1 MLVPMLSYAFKRVI
15 RSWKLFAALL
25 LGTVLASTFFA
36 GINIGADTAAKQD
49 LEQRLSQVPVDI
61 VVSSGGGWYYEEK
74 PGVTVSQTALGMLS
88 SANATEIAN
97 LASEVE
103 GITDAE
109 VISRFG
115 YERAQLPNGDYIFF
129 TLAGISN
136 NSRVYDGLTVIN
148 GRSSLQE
155 NETYVWIGSKDAG
168 KIEVDDVLTMNYTI
182 TVEIPRNWTEKPV
195 TLNVILN
202 FTVAGFVE
210 LGDEALRIVAGQ
222 YYYYGLYPGLGLT
235 SIREA
240 QEIYIGA
247 DNLLIASWNKTFAGL
262 LDFLYGLS
270 TPYSPVTTEVLAYID
285 RESMI
290 DPWDVSG
297 SISNIETVTDRVENK
312 LSAQGFY
319 NMYVSNHLVNV
330 LNYYQ
335 FTAFSMRLSFIFISL
350 PVFFV
355 AWYVGTTV
363 SDVSLNLRRRE
374 IGLLLTKGF
383 SRGQL
388 LRMLLSEAVLIGL
401 IGGLIGLALSFLLNP
416 LFIMA
421 SGGEFFGA
429 PIIGLGTITLV
440 VIFSV
445 VITFLSVFM
454 PARRASSLPAV
465 DALREYRYVEEIK
478 PYKQRLPWIAFIL
491 GTYKII
497 VLLLGIN
504 FNAVMMNIG
513 FAPRNFIIV
522 LLLGIWVFIDGIL
535 TYVGPLLFF
544 WGFTKIFI
552 RGSLKFQQLTAKAVK
567 FLGDLGSLATK
578 NVQRNP
584 ARTASV
590 AFLIALIM
598 WYSFWAVG
606 TLSSQQDYDTRGI
619 YFNVGADIS
628 VSLSTAVNASIIED
642 KIGNLSDVKS
652 TVVEYSFWG
661 ESSLGSM
668 NLKAVDPEKWPATAY
683 YEDKWFSGNDVTTA
697 FQAMMVDNNTIILE
711 LGTAK
716 HLDLDVGD
724 TVALTFGESKETYN
738 LRVVGFFGSEQSQT
752 STYTPLQDISY
763 FGRTYWSYVP
773 EGFYKKLNDSI
784 YASAEVLVNLKSG
797 ADGEVVAEQIRG
809 LESDEILWVSSVAE
823 QLQMQQ
829 SSAIFGGVTN
839 VQRLGVVFAI
849 LAASVGT
856 ALVTFVC
863 LKERSKE
870 ASLMSVRGLSFK
882 QLAVT
887 LLTENLA
894 VVVFAVL
901 LGTVV
906 GLITVRGQVA
916 AQNAFGVSLVTY
928 RMVFP
933 LDSLLTLVTCFILIF
948 ASTIIPVIAMA
959 RRYVSKLERMVR
971 EA

>member
-1 MLVPMLSYAFKRVI
+1 
-15 RSWKLFAALL
+15 
-25 LGTVLASTFFA
+25 
-36 GINIGADTAAKQD
+36 
-49 LEQRLSQVPVDI
+49 
-61 VVSSGGGWYYEEK
+61 
-74 PGVTVSQTALGMLS
+74 
-88 SANATEIAN
+88 
-97 LASEVE
+97 
-103 GITDAE
+103 
-109 VISRFG
+109 
-115 YERAQLPNGDYIFF
+115 
-129 TLAGISN
+129 
-136 NSRVYDGLTVIN
+136 
-148 GRSSLQE
+148 
-155 NETYVWIGSKDAG
+155 
-168 KIEVDDVLTMNYTI
+168 
-182 TVEIPRNWTEKPV
+182 
-195 TLNVILN
+195 LNVILN

-210 LGDEALRIVAGQ
+210 LEDQALRIAAGQ
-222 YYYYGLYPGLGLT
+222 YYYYGPYSGLGIT
-235 SIREA
+235 PIREA

-247 DNLLIASWNKTFAGL
+247 DNLLISSWNKTFAEL
-262 LDFLYGLS
+262 LDFLYALS
-270 TPYSPVTTEVLAYID
+270 IPYSPITTEVLAYID

-290 DPWDVSG
+290 DPWDISG
-297 SISNIETVTDRVENK
+297 SISNIETLTDRVENQ

-319 NMYVSNHLVNV
+319 NMYVSNQLESI
-330 LNYYQ
+330 LYNYQ
-335 FTAFSMRLSFIFISL
+335 AIAFGMRALFLITSL

-355 AWYVGTTV
+355 AWYMGTTV

-383 SRGQL
+383 SGGQL
-388 LRMLLSEAVLIGL
+388 LRMLLSEAILIGL

-416 LFIMA
+416 LFVMA
-421 SGGEFFGA
+421 IGGEVFGG
-429 PIIGLGTITLV
+429 PVIGPGTIVLV
-440 VIFSV
+440 VVFSV
-445 VITFLSVFM
+445 VISFLSVFM
-454 PARRASSLPAV
+454 PARRASRLPAV
-465 DALREYRYVEEIK
+465 DALREYRYVEEVK

-504 FNAVMMNIG
+504 LTAVMMNIG
-513 FAPRNFIIV
+513 FRPGNFFIV
-522 LLLGIWVFIDGIL
+522 ILLGIWSFIDGIL

-552 RGSLKFQQLTAKAVK
+552 RGSLKFQQLTAKAAK
-567 FLGDLGSLATK
+567 FLGDLSSLATR

-584 ARTASV
+584 ARTASI

-598 WYSFWAVG
+598 GYSFQVVG
-606 TLSSQQDYDTRGI
+606 TLASQQDYVIREI

-642 KIGNLSDVKS
+642 KISNLSDVQS

-661 ESSLGSM
+661 ESSLGSI
-668 NLKAVDPEKWPATAY
+668 NLKAVDPQKWPTTAY

-697 FQAMMVDNNTIILE
+697 FQAMMADNNTIILE
-711 LGTAK
+711 LNTAK
-716 HLDLDVGD
+716 YLDLDVGD
-724 TVALTFGESKETYN
+724 TVALTFGESTETYN
-738 LRVVGFFGSEQSQT
+738 LRVVGFFGSEQSQA
-752 STYTPLQDISY
+752 SPVYPLQEISY

-784 YASAEVLVNLKSG
+784 YASATVLAKLNSG

-809 LESDEILWVSSVAE
+809 FEFNDVSWVSSVAE

-856 ALVTFVC
+856 ALVTLVS
-863 LKERSKE
+863 LKERSRE
-870 ASLMSVRGLSFK
+870 VSLMSVRGLSFK

-901 LGTVV
+901 LGTAV
-906 GLITVRGQVA
+906 GLIIVRGNVA
-916 AQNAFGVSLVTY
+916 AQNAFVYSLVTY

-933 LDSLLTLVTCFILIF
+933 LDSLLTLVTCFVLIF
-948 ASTIIPVIAMA
+948 AANIIPVIIMS
-959 RRYVSKLERMVR
+959 RRYVSRLERMVR